1 MRKWF
6 FLATFLVAGCGDA
19 TTQTVSVCAGE
30 VTDEAKVPLIPT
42 PDECVPTSV
51 VETELPTVAMGT
63 MVAICTDC
71 DVSGCDGLGAPCA
84 AYGSACDFDGDPG
97 VCIACCDGEAGE
109 LHCSPVH

>member
-42 PDECVPTSV
+42 PACVPTSV

-63 MVAICTDC
+63 MIAICTDC
-71 DVSGCDGLGAPCA
+71 DDGGCDDLGAPCA
-84 AYGSACDFDGDPG
+84 AYGTTCDFGGEPG
-97 VCIACCDGEAGE
+97 VCVACCNGTTGE
-109 LHCSPVH
+109 LHCKQVN